1 METAIAQLTDAQLT
15 EVGWTNDQIKE
26 VRKYHKVPGFQRNA
40 HQRALCRRYSE
51 AQRQVFAVKLEARF
65 TNDKKAK
72 APRRDRT
79 VTRWTRPEADLLVN
93 LYLQHVD
100 EANNRYDRTV
110 IKAEFNAVFNRTG
123 LGHNIAKLA
132 GWDARYNVEG
142 YGTANKKGVLYEA
155 AVTAAPAR
163 FA

>member
-1 METAIAQLTDAQLT
+1 MTIALPQLTDAQLT
-15 EVGWTNDQIKE
+15 EVGFTTGQIKE
-26 VRKYHKVPGFQRNA
+26 VRKYLKIAGFERNA
-40 HQRALCRRYSE
+40 HQRGLCRRYSD
-51 AQRQVFAVKLEARF
+51 AQRQLSAVTPEPRF
-65 TNDKKAK
+65 SNDKKAK
-72 APRRDRT
+72 ATRRDGSR
-79 VTRWTRPEADLLVN
+79 TRWTRPEADLLVT

-142 YGTANKKGVLYEA
+142 YGTANKKGILYEA
-155 AVTAAPAR
+155 AVDAAPAR